1 MTSRSRFIVLIVSL
15 LVLGLVA
22 LGAGFVVLHANR
34 AFVPS
39 AGAEAG
45 GAPAVELDGTLEAF
59 YSQQIN
65 WGPCEGE
72 AITPSHETAPKNL
85 TDYQCATVVAPKDWD
100 NLAGDTI
107 TLSVAVHRSGND
119 NAPALF
125 YNPGGPGGS
134 AVKILASQVRN
145 SLGEDIVEKYDIVA
159 LDPRG
164 VGSST
169 PVICMSDEERDR
181 YNTHGVI
188 DEADIE
194 RAVELEANEGPDTQD
209 EEIALARELSVRMAK
224 GCTEHSGDIAQH
236 IDTISAAR
244 DFDMMRQL
252 MGQEKLDYLG
262 YSYGTFLGATYAEL
276 FPQNVGRFVLD
287 GAVDPA
293 MSGAE
298 ISALQMRGF
307 DESLIHWIEDC
318 QSGSSCPLPGN
329 REEGIARVK
338 KFLQDLERQPMETS
352 DPDRPLTVNLAL
364 TAMLGAMYN
373 TDGYSVLTQGM
384 SQALSVNDGSIL
396 LAIADLLNERN
407 SDGTYASASTDA
419 LIAINSLDYEP
430 TGSEQDW
437 KSQVMILRN
446 ELKLMGDFVGYESAG
461 LEGWPFERRATRK
474 PVRATG
480 ANPIVVV
487 GTTHDPAT
495 PYVMSVNLAQQLSSG
510 VLVTSE
516 GWDHTAYSKD
526 ASQCIVDAVEGYL
539 VSGTVPADGVRCEN

>member
-1 MTSRSRFIVLIVSL
+1 MTSRSRFIILISSL
-15 LVLGLVA
+15 VVLGLVA
-22 LGAGFVVLHANR
+22 LSAGFAALNANR
-34 AFVPS
+34 AYVPS
-39 AGAEAG
+39 TG
-45 GAPAVELDGTLEAF
+45 GMSSQSADIELDGTLEAF
-59 YSQQIN
+59 YSQTVN
-65 WGPCEGE
+65 WGPCEGK
-72 AITPSHETAPKNL
+72 AITPSHETPPKNL
-85 TDYQCATVVAPKDWD
+85 TDYECATVTAPKDWE
-100 NLAGDTI
+100 NPSGETI

-145 SLGEDIVEKYDIVA
+145 SLGDALVEKYDIVA

-169 PVICMSDEERDR
+169 PVVCMTDEERDR

-188 DEADIE
+188 DEVDIE
-194 RAVELEANEGPDTQD
+194 RAKTIETNKGPNTQD
-209 EEIALARELSVRMAK
+209 DEIALARDLSARIGK
-224 GCTEHSGDIAQH
+224 GCIEHSGDIAQY
-236 IDTISAAR
+236 IDTVSAAY

-262 YSYGTFLGATYAEL
+262 YSYGTFLGATYADL
-276 FPQNVGRFVLD
+276 FPANVGRFILD

-293 MSGAE
+293 MSGTE

-318 QSGSSCPLPGN
+318 QAGSSCPLTGDT
-329 REEGIARVK
+329 EEGIARVK
-338 KFLQDLERQPMETS
+338 EFLKDLERQPMPTS
-352 DPDRPLTVNLAL
+352 DPGRPLTQNLAV
-364 TAMLGAMYN
+364 TAMIGAMYN
-373 TDGYSVLTQGM
+373 TEAFPVLTQGM
-384 SQALSVNDGSIL
+384 TQALSVNDGSIL

-407 SDGTYASASTDA
+407 PDGTYASASTDA

-430 TGSEQDW
+430 SGTEQDW

-446 ELKLMGDFVGYESAG
+446 ELTLMDQFVGYESAG
-461 LEGWPFERRATRK
+461 LTAWPFERTATRK
-474 PVRATG
+474 PVTAEG

-495 PYVMSVNLAQQLSSG
+495 PYVMSVNLAKQLSSG

-526 ASQCIVDAVEGYL
+526 ASQCVRDAVEGYL
-539 VSGTVPADGVRCEN
+539 LSGSVPADGLRCEN